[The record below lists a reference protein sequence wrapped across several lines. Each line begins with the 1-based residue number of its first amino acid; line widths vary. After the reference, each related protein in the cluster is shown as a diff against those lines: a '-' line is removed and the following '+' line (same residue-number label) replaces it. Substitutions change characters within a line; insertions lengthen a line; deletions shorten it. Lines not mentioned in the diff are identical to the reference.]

1 VDQLERGRES
11 FAGRS
16 WLDAY
21 EQLSR
26 ADRAMPLGAEDIGLL
41 SIAAFMLGR
50 DEFLNLLERAHH
62 ACLEEG
68 DRLMAVRCA
77 FWLGMNLMLRGEVG
91 PGTGWIGRAQRLLE
105 READDCA
112 ERGYLLMPLMFR
124 HEAAGDLEAA
134 ASVADEA
141 IEVAERFEDADL
153 LALAVH
159 QQGRVLIRSGKYDE
173 GLRLL
178 DEAMVSVSAGRLS
191 PLVAGIVYCGVILA
205 CEEAFERRRARE
217 WTAALTRWCA
227 DQSGI
232 VAFTGRCL
240 VHRAG
245 IMRLD
250 GAWADA
256 LEEARLAGERAGLS
270 PFGTAQAF
278 YLQGEVLRLQGEH
291 AAAEEAYREASNR
304 GLEPQPGLAQLR
316 LAQGKPRAAAAALR
330 RALDETTEPLRRA
343 RLLPAHVE
351 VLLALGDVDGAR
363 DACRELEELA
373 RGYASDMLE
382 AMVSHA
388 RGAVEL
394 AGGDARAALP
404 ELRQSCRLWQDLEA
418 PYEAARVRVLV
429 GLACRGLGDDDSA
442 VLELDSARVVFRRLG
457 AEPDAARVD
466 ALTVTPAA
474 GETHRLSPRELE
486 VLRLLAAGHSN
497 REIASSLVISEHTVA
512 RHVQNIFRKLHVSS
526 RTAAGA
532 FAYEHDLV

>member
-1 VDQLERGRES
+1 
-11 FAGRS
+11 
-16 WLDAY
+16 
-21 EQLSR
+21 
-26 ADRAMPLGAEDIGLL
+26 
-41 SIAAFMLGR
+41 
-50 DEFLNLLERAHH
+50 
-62 ACLEEG
+62 
-68 DRLMAVRCA
+68 
-77 FWLGMNLMLRGEVG
+77 
-91 PGTGWIGRAQRLLE
+91 
-105 READDCA
+105 
-112 ERGYLLMPLMFR
+112 MFR

-532 FAYEHDLV
+532 VAYEHDLV